1 LMTWEAGSYGWTEHH
16 APLSPPA
23 AAGHLRF
30 VITMQPTGSGG
41 ALYVDDCTLLDWGP
55 RLAPGEALPTPH
67 GYDWARFDAPSS
79 GSELEYSE
87 QRRVY
92 RRVYAPR

>member
-1 LMTWEAGSYGWTEHH
+1 MTWEAGSYGWTEHH

-30 VITMQPTGSGG
+30 VITMQPTTGQGG
-41 ALYVDDCTLLDWGP
+41 ALYVDDCTLLAWGP
-55 RLAPGEALPTPH
+55 RLAPGEVLPTPH
-67 GYDWARFDAPSS
+67 GYDWARFEATGASD
-79 GSELEYSE
+79 ELTYSE